1 MNVALAAHG
10 HGVAETLRDGLN
22 RTGDVALRLGLRLER
37 RERLQRRGGQ
47 QRARPRPKILCGEF
61 CSGDVL
67 EILVDVG
74 RVDHLPFTA
83 FVDVLE
89 QLVAGQIAACLDDLR
104 KPPVLE
110 IDGVP
115 DAALAAEL
123 ESHLRSADLRVLVA
137 HRRQPEGMI
146 VAGVLLVADADQR
159 LLQQLYDSR
168 EHFLPRQPPLLQ
180 IGAGVAAN
188 ARKHPRERDEAFV
201 LRFVTLFAPARMV
214 AVLFASTRVAPR
226 RLNVAVGVGTDP
238 HVRPRRRDDDRSDA
252 LELGAIGNRAAV
264 GSDVAKTV
272 LTPEPAD
279 AGRALVVD
287 MAEVDLLRG
296 FTLQTFPRARQ
307 FRHPHVFQQKAGLKA
322 NPLGLPAPARNI
334 SRVNHRLCTS
344 AVACLAVAAS
354 LAAQAPQPY
363 DVLIKGGRVL
373 DGSGNPWLAAD
384 IGIRG
389 ARIVGMG
396 RLGNAAASRVI
407 DARGLTVSP
416 GFIDVHSHASD
427 GLADTLK
434 DARQLIAQGITTVA
448 LNPDGGGPV
457 DLRAQRIGYEQ
468 RGVGV
473 NVALYVPHG
482 SIRREVLGMADR
494 APSADELAK
503 MVALAKNGMEAGG
516 IGLSSGLY
524 YAPGNYAKTDEV
536 IALAKVVGDM
546 GGVYES
552 HIRDEADFNI
562 GVVAAVDEVIRIS
575 EEGHLPGIVAHMKAL
590 GPASWGLSMALVERI
605 RQARERGVEV
615 YADQYPYDASGT
627 GIVGA
632 LIPRWAEVGGR
643 PEMLK
648 RIQGP
653 ERQRLAADIRR
664 NFQRRGGAD
673 KLVISLY
680 RPNRSLEGQTL
691 AAVSK
696 AMNEPP
702 EEAVMDLL
710 VEGEASLVSFNM
722 SEDDVAL
729 IMKQPFTMTCTD
741 GNLTP
746 FGEGKPHPRG
756 NGAFARK
763 IHVYVNERGVVDL
776 PFAVRSM
783 TSLPASVF
791 GMKDRGV
798 LRPGAW
804 ADILVFDPKNVRD
817 AATYT
822 NPHQLAEG
830 MEYVLVNGVVEK
842 DAQAFTGK
850 LGGRVITPDRR

>member
-1 MNVALAAHG
+1 M
-10 HGVAETLRDGLN
+10 
-22 RTGDVALRLGLRLER
+22 
-37 RERLQRRGGQ
+37 
-47 QRARPRPKILCGEF
+47 
-61 CSGDVL
+61 
-67 EILVDVG
+67 
-74 RVDHLPFTA
+74 
-83 FVDVLE
+83 
-89 QLVAGQIAACLDDLR
+89 
-104 KPPVLE
+104 
-110 IDGVP
+110 
-115 DAALAAEL
+115 
-123 ESHLRSADLRVLVA
+123 
-137 HRRQPEGMI
+137 
-146 VAGVLLVADADQR
+146 
-159 LLQQLYDSR
+159 
-168 EHFLPRQPPLLQ
+168 
-180 IGAGVAAN
+180 
-188 ARKHPRERDEAFV
+188 
-201 LRFVTLFAPARMV
+201 
-214 AVLFASTRVAPR
+214 
-226 RLNVAVGVGTDP
+226 
-238 HVRPRRRDDDRSDA
+238 
-252 LELGAIGNRAAV
+252 
-264 GSDVAKTV
+264 
-272 LTPEPAD
+272 
-279 AGRALVVD
+279 
-287 MAEVDLLRG
+287 
-296 FTLQTFPRARQ
+296 
-307 FRHPHVFQQKAGLKA
+307 
-322 NPLGLPAPARNI
+322 
-334 SRVNHRLCTS
+334 
-344 AVACLAVAAS
+344 S

-363 DVLIKGGRVL
+363 DVLIRNGRVL
-373 DGSGNPWLAAD
+373 DGSGNPWLATD

-389 ARIVGMG
+389 GRIVDMG

-427 GLADTLK
+427 GLADSLK

-457 DLRAQRIGYEQ
+457 DLRAQRIGYER

-524 YAPGNYAKTDEV
+524 YAPGNYAGTDEV
-536 IALAKVVGDM
+536 IALAKIVGEM

-562 GVVAAVDEVIRIS
+562 GVIAAVDEVIRIS

-590 GPASWGLSMALVERI
+590 GPSSWGLSMALVERI
-605 RQARERGVEV
+605 KQARERGVEV

-643 PEMLK
+643 SEMLK

-673 KLVISLY
+673 KLVISFY
-680 RPNRSLEGQTL
+680 RPNPSLEGQTL
-691 AAVSK
+691 AAISK

-702 EEAVMDLL
+702 EEATMDLL
-710 VEGEASLVSFNM
+710 VKGDASLVSFNM
-722 SEDDVAL
+722 SEDDIAF

-763 IHVYVNERGVVDL
+763 IHVYVNARGVIDL

-804 ADILVFDPKNVRD
+804 ADVLIFDPKNVRD
-817 AATYT
+817 ASTYT

-830 MEYVLVNGVVEK
+830 IEYVLVNGVIEK
-842 DAQAFTGK
+842 DASAFTGK
-850 LGGRVITPDRR
+850 LGGRVITPERR